1 MDDLENLN
9 YRELRNL
16 AKDLGIKAKG
26 KADKLIREI
35 KKVQNG
41 GFDPNHTRRLSQP
54 EAEFHAA
61 ANENSSEKTGDTSDD
76 EIVFVKN
83 PDRQITVDVGDFLE
97 DHNKRNST
105 AELKDCEDELDKL
118 SEHNQTVDFED
129 FKENDKNESGTKE
142 LQNGSVLDTTYEVL
156 PDVEDPEDE
165 STNDD
170 PAVNKNNSVNELL
183 DVMKPDMTNEEMKAE
198 LMAAID
204 KKVQKRTT
212 TNTISKSATEFDNC
226 VNMVLSSKKE
236 SNIAGPSERAG
247 KKWEKIHRKM
257 FQKFDSL
264 DVYLEK
270 KNKRAQKLLT
280 PARLAKQIVEENKK
294 ISEKQSCRSL
304 QSKIP
309 KRAPVTSFIPK
320 VTSVKEICLQFTNSS
335 SKLPKSTKKGQETS
349 AKKLSAKKVSSS
361 SKKTDCRAPFM
372 SPRMNESKTEKK
384 VFTPFNFIANKSI
397 SSSGAKKPKFDL
409 QASLAKPI
417 TWKQHKGK
425 LKPLAIG
432 DTEPK
437 YFKKGL
443 QTSIEANRKNR
454 RTAVTKQR
462 ASRRENLI
470 NARRNV
476 NM

>member
-1 MDDLENLN
+1 MDDLENLS
-9 YRELRNL
+9 YHELRNL

-35 KKVQNG
+35 KKIQNDG
-41 GFDPNHTRRLSQP
+41 SNPNHTRRLSQP

-61 ANENSSEKTGDTSDD
+61 ASENSSEKTGDTSDN
-76 EIVFVKN
+76 EIIFVKN

-97 DHNKRNST
+97 VHNKRNST

-129 FKENDKNESGTKE
+129 FEENSKNGSGTKE
-142 LQNGSVLDTTYEVL
+142 LENGSVLDATYEVL

-170 PAVNKNNSVNELL
+170 PAVKKNDSVNDLL

-198 LMAAID
+198 LIAAID

-212 TNTISKSATEFDNC
+212 TNTISKAGTEFDNC

-236 SNIAGPSERAG
+236 SNIAEPSERG
-247 KKWEKIHRKM
+247 KKWEKIHQKM

-270 KNKRAQKLLT
+270 KNRRAQKLLT
-280 PARLAKQIVEENKK
+280 PARLAKQIAEENKK
-294 ISEKQSCRSL
+294 ISEKQSCQSL

-309 KRAPVTSFIPK
+309 KRNPVTSFIPK
-320 VTSVKEICLQFTNSS
+320 VTSVKEMCLQFTNSS
-335 SKLPKSTKKGQETS
+335 SKLPKTSKNVQETS
-349 AKKLSAKKVSSS
+349 AKQLSAKKVSSA

-372 SPRMNESKTEKK
+372 SPRLNERKTEKK
-384 VFTPFNFIANKSI
+384 VFTPFNFTANKNTP
-397 SSSGAKKPKFDL
+397 SSGAKKPKFDL

-425 LKPLAIG
+425 LKPLSYG
-432 DTEPK
+432 DTEPT

-443 QTSIEANRKNR
+443 QTSIEENRKNR
-454 RTAVTKQR
+454 RTAVLNHR
-462 ASRRENLI
+462 ASRRANLI

-476 NM
+476 NMQ